1 ASLINSLLTR
11 RSGLARH
18 APRCRASTGGRVR
31 RRCWMAWRVMTDCAH
46 ARAKSRFRPF
56 VIHSHG
62 VTMSDKN
69 KTQYTSRLSLHITPA
84 MGDRLD
90 QIALMRDEAK
100 AEIVRAALRAYLDEQ
115 EDLLSSRKHFTKMF
129 QRRVDYMERLLVI
142 CLWLNVQAMQI
153 LYERV
158 KKEPYDLA
166 DLLKDAIGA
175 GIATED
181 GVHGLVERA
190 VQGKTKPPA
199 K

>member
-1 ASLINSLLTR
+1 MFISSAIE
-11 RSGLARH
+11 H
-18 APRCRASTGGRVR
+18 VY
-31 RRCWMAWRVMTDCAH
+31 
-46 ARAKSRFRPF
+46 
-56 VIHSHG
+56 G

-69 KTQYTSRLSLHITPA
+69 KTHYTSRLSLHITPA
-84 MGDRLD
+84 MSDRLD
-90 QIALMRDEAK
+90 QIALLRDEAK
-100 AEIVRAALRAYLDEQ
+100 AEIVRAALRAYLDNQ
-115 EDLLSSRKHFTKMF
+115 EDLLTSRKHFTKMF

-166 DLLKDAIGA
+166 DLLEDAIGA

-190 VQGKTKPPA
+190 VQQKTKPPRT
-199 K
+199 